1 MTPNLQ
7 DHQHIKQ
14 I

>member
-1 MTPNLQ
+1 M
-7 DHQHIKQ
+7 QHIKQ